1 MKERHALVLY
11 DEGWSCHVER
21 RGVSGS
27 CNLAGFA
34 GRFRGSSCTR
44 GPLRVAVQAYIS
56 NLNLGEAMGELTL
69 VAVGADTGANERSAQ
84 LGLKNPDESQS
95 VMRHGGVQLCGPGTG
110 HRLAQRA
117 SGTARLVACG
127 VLDDG
132 DV

>member
-11 DEGWSCHVER
+11 DESWSCHVKR

-44 GPLRVAVQAYIS
+44 GHWRAAEQAYIS
-56 NLNLGEAMGELTL
+56 NSNLGVAMGELTP
-69 VAVGADTGANERSAQ
+69 VAVGADAGANERAAQ
-84 LGLKNPDESQS
+84 LCLKNPDESQS
-95 VMRHGGVQLCGPGTG
+95 VMRHGGYKLCGPGAG

-127 VLDDG
+127 VLYDG